1 MSEQDLPARSRL
13 SKGSQEKE
21 PGSNKSS
28 TEKTIVR
35 SRPPMENAKS
45 EETVERSSDS
55 QGRKQIKIL
64 NQGNPLILEFGHN
77 RRY

>member
-1 MSEQDLPARSRL
+1 MIHTYRTDGAGGGHAPDIILNQLNQGTIYNQGYSSSL
-13 SKGSQEKE
+13 SY
-21 PGSNKSS
+21 P
-28 TEKTIVR
+28 
-35 SRPPMENAKS
+35 
-45 EETVERSSDS
+45 S